1 MPVFPNYLAGRNA
14 ALSEQQQAQQNL
26 LAQQRMGLETQNVNI
41 AQQNADLNQ
50 RNSDILNQGRMD
62 QQAAAKTAENKAWAQ
77 NAYNFAKK
85 APDQIPAVIAAAK
98 RRGILHADFPDAISP
113 EQLDQFAIEQG
124 LVSPTQLERVDGPRG
139 SVLQRDPTTGE
150 LKQVV
155 GPDNSQPVAGQ
166 FRTLTPQE
174 VAAAGLPAGTS
185 AQRDT
190 VTGKVDVLSKRDN
203 TGVLSQKDATTAKMK
218 LNTVALARQQ
228 LQKIR
233 ESFDEGRQGI
243 NAFGPGQGFLPTQAG
258 KKFDAR
264 VDQMRSTLTALTR
277 VPGVG
282 SMSDYETK
290 LDQSKFP
297 NRRAYESV
305 TADVLNN
312 LDDQLSL
319 IENGYRGLLEGNTTP
334 PGAPSKGGWS
344 VEVVR

>member
-1 MPVFPNYLAGRNA
+1 MER
-14 ALSEQQQAQQNL
+14 
-26 LAQQRMGLETQNVNI
+26 
-41 AQQNADLNQ
+41 
-50 RNSDILNQGRMD
+50 
-62 QQAAAKTAENKAWAQ
+62 
-77 NAYNFAKK
+77 
-85 APDQIPAVIAAAK
+85 
-98 RRGILHADFPDAISP
+98 
-113 EQLDQFAIEQG
+113 IE
-124 LVSPTQLERVDGPRG
+124 GPRG
-139 SVLQRDPTTGE
+139 SILQRDPTTGE

-155 GPDNSQPVAGQ
+155 GPDNSQAAAGQ

-185 AQRDT
+185 AQKDNI
-190 VTGKVDVLSKRDN
+190 TGKVDVLSKRDN

-233 ESFDEGRQGI
+233 ESFEEGRKGI
-243 NAFGPGQGFLPTQAG
+243 NAFGPGQGLIPTQAG

-282 SMSDYETK
+282 AMSDYETK

-297 NRRAYESV
+297 SRRAYESV

-319 IENGYRGLLEGNTTP
+319 IENGYRGLLEGNTPQAATP
-334 PGAPSKGGWS
+334 QRGGWS
-344 VEVVR
+344 VEVVQ